1 MSQLYRKGMIV
12 LIFCLGIYF
21 CLNNRSR
28 DLIEG
33 FSTSN
38 CPNLLIKKDGRYY
51 LRNTK
56 KAMVPG
62 VNPISFENLAEYIE
76 FTKWQRGQ
84 GIRCPVLFAQET
96 EDAQGQTS
104 YRIHPD
110 VVDTNAGL
118 PPAVENDSLLYDA
131 GRDKPVYNKNN
142 MPAYDPMGQYIGLDT
157 PLDKMFKET
166 AGGPSANAM
175 NTNWGGEEF
184 SRNVVDRGA
193 YIQRTRAET
202 VDKLQPNKVRGE
214 LY

>member
-1 MSQLYRKGMIV
+1 MKEFSKIGPALLLFI
-12 LIFCLGIYF
+12 LGLYF
-21 CLNNRSR
+21 CLNNRSK
-28 DLIEG
+28 DMIEG

-38 CPNLLIKKDGRYY
+38 CPNILIKKDGRYY

-62 VNPISFENLAEYIE
+62 VNPISFENLAEYVE

-110 VVDTNAGL
+110 VIDTNAGL
-118 PPAVENDSLLYDA
+118 PPAANNESLLFDA
-131 GRDKPVYNKNN
+131 NRDKPVYNKDN

-157 PLDKMFKET
+157 PLDKMYKET
-166 AGGPSANAM
+166 TSGPSANAM

-193 YIQRTRAET
+193 YLKRTRAET

-214 LY
+214 LF

>member
-1 MSQLYRKGMIV
+1 MKEFSKIGPALLLFV
-12 LIFCLGIYF
+12 LGLYF
-21 CLNNRSR
+21 CLNNRSK
-28 DLIEG
+28 DMIEG

-38 CPNLLIKKDGRYY
+38 CPNILIKKDGRYY

-56 KAMVPG
+56 KAMIPG
-62 VNPISFENLAEYIE
+62 VNPISFENLAEYVE

-110 VVDTNAGL
+110 VIDTKAGL
-118 PPAVENDSLLYDA
+118 PPAVDNESLLYDA
-131 GRDKPVYNKNN
+131 NRDKPVYNKDN

-157 PLDKMFKET
+157 PLDKMYKET
-166 AGGPSANAM
+166 TSGPTANAM
-175 NTNWGGEEF
+175 NTNWGGQEF

-193 YIQRTRAET
+193 YLKRTRAET
-202 VDKLQPNKVRGE
+202 VDKLEPNKVRGE
-214 LY
+214 LF